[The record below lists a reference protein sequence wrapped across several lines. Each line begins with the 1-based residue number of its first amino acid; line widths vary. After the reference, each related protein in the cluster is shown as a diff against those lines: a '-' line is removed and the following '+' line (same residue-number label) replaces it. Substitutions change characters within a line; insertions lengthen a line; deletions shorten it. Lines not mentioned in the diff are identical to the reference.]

1 MCNYLCLSTY
11 QETVETGHHR
21 FETRQVF
28 AVPVSQLPPL
38 HRQSQWLG
46 LTTVVMVKRRRQLWN
61 KTTTEVCF
69 YISSLAAVAARHNH
83 VIRSHWSIEN
93 SLHWGGVSRVNASKS
108 SSQITPN
115 WLKKLQFIPTLSLT
129 ILQNLSNI
137 CRCWYWSSWRHSPL
151 VGRHLP
157 ALDKLCSF

>member
-1 MCNYLCLSTY
+1 M
-11 QETVETGHHR
+11 ETGHHR

-93 SLHWGGVSRVNASKS
+93 SLHWGGVSAGEDSPAEPPLLDVTFKEDASR
-108 SSQITPN
+108 I
-115 WLKKLQFIPTLSLT
+115 
-129 ILQNLSNI
+129 
-137 CRCWYWSSWRHSPL
+137 R
-151 VGRHLP
+151 
-157 ALDKLCSF
+157 A